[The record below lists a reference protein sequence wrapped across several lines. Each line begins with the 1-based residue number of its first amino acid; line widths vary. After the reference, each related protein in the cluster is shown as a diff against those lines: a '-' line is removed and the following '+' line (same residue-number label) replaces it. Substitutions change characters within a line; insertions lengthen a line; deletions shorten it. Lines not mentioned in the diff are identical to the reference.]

1 GVHAAQG
8 AQPLAPTLTL
18 PILPALQNI
27 IDASPTCD
35 LTFLVTE
42 QGKPFTEAG
51 FTNWFRD
58 RCAEAALPDRSAHG
72 LRKASAT
79 RAAENGATTHQ
90 LMAIFGWLTVKQ
102 AENYTRAAERNKLA
116 KGGMVLL
123 LPNKTG
129 A

>member
-1 GVHAAQG
+1 
-8 AQPLAPTLTL
+8 
-18 PILPALQNI
+18 
-27 IDASPTCD
+27 

-90 LMAIFGWLTVKQ
+90 LMAIFGWLTIKQ
-102 AENYTRAAERNKLA
+102 AEN
-116 KGGMVLL
+116 
-123 LPNKTG
+123 
-129 A
+129 